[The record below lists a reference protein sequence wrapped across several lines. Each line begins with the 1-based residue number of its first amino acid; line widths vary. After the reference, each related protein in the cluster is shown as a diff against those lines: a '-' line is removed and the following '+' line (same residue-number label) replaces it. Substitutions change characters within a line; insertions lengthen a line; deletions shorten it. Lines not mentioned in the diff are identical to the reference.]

1 MSFHS
6 SAPST
11 FSLAPQLQARL
22 VRYAEL
28 RPCTNAFIDARS
40 PGSDQKENFTIIG
53 PGVAENPHQ
62 HVHIREPH
70 GFNIGG
76 ARQPPRC
83 TNSLHSHQSEEVFI
97 IHRGSWRFFWGERGD
112 AGEVVLEP
120 GDTISIP
127 INVFRGFEN
136 VGIESGFMFA
146 VLGGDDPGRVHWAPH
161 VIEKARGFG
170 LVLLDNGS
178 LVDTTLGE
186 AVPVGAAAVHASTR
200 EEIAHIRTP
209 TLEEMTRHVVRA
221 ASRRAN
227 PDSPLAAAGVQEAA
241 IIGAPHS
248 TDGFPSAPIGVPHDF
263 TLRHV
268 AIAAGAC
275 TPMHARDC
283 VEVLLIH
290 RGVVVWRNDA
300 GDQVKLGAGDTF
312 TVPRGTARQIE
323 AVADSEVF
331 VVRGGNNP
339 GAAQILPNQP
349 A

>member
-1 MSFHS
+1 MIFPS
-6 SAPST
+6 SAPPT

-22 VRYAEL
+22 VRYNEL

-62 HVHIREPH
+62 YVHIREPH

-97 IHRGSWRFFWGERGD
+97 IHRGSWRFFWGEHGD
-112 AGEVVLEP
+112 AGEVVLEA

-127 INVFRGFEN
+127 IHVFRGFEN
-136 VGIESGFMFA
+136 VGSETGFMFA
-146 VLGGDDPGRVHWAPH
+146 VLGGDDPGRVHWAPQ

-186 AVPVGAAAVHASTR
+186 TVPVNAAAVHPSTR

-209 TLEEMTRHVVRA
+209 TLEEMTRNVVRA

-227 PDSPLAAAGVQEAA
+227 PDSPLAADGVKEAA
-241 IIGAPHS
+241 IIGAPQS
-248 TDGFPSAPIGVPHDF
+248 ADGFLSSPIGEAHDF
-263 TLRHV
+263 TLRHL
-268 AIAAGAC
+268 ALAAQSR
-275 TPMHARDC
+275 TPMHVRDC
-283 VEVLLIH
+283 VEVLLID
-290 RGVVVWRNDA
+290 RGAVLWRNNA
-300 GDQVKLGAGDTF
+300 GDQVRLNAGDTF
-312 TVPRGTARQIE
+312 TVPRGMARQIE
-323 AVADSEVF
+323 AVTDSDVF
-331 VVRGGNNP
+331 IVRGGNDP
-339 GAAQILPNQP
+339 GAAPILPNQL